1 MTTASLGVTSAS
13 GAPPDLLER
22 ADELSEMV
30 GLLDRA
36 VAGRGGLLAF
46 EGAAGI
52 GKSRLLGAG
61 IEAARERG
69 MTVSRARGGS
79 LEQEFAFGA
88 ARQLLEP
95 LVAAVGP
102 DQVFAGAAAAAAP
115 VLGHGA
121 SSGHNDPGTVLHG
134 LYWITVNVAETRSL
148 ALICDDAHW
157 FDSPSLRFLAYLA
170 RRVDEL
176 PIAVIVGTRPP
187 TTGPEAELLGRLL
200 ADPAGQHLRPAPL
213 SDDGV
218 AQIVRSTLPTPA
230 EPSFCLAVAEA
241 SRGNPFLVG
250 ELVRAAAR
258 TGIAEGRA
266 AGTTLAELSA
276 GTAVL
281 NRIGRLPEA
290 ALELARAVAVLGNSE
305 SEGAPLRHAAA
316 LAGLDIDTAGDA
328 ADALLRAEILGPERP
343 LAFVHPLVR
352 SAVYGDLLPG
362 DRSRRH
368 RRAAELLRAESA
380 SAEQVAKHVMW
391 TEPAGDPDAVG
402 VLRHAARSALKQ
414 GATDVAVTY
423 LRRALEEPPTSRLP
437 VLLELG
443 AAEAFTIDEQAVD
456 HLGEALPFVDDP
468 GLRITLAA
476 ARSMTLADHGRPD
489 EAIAGLEDLRAGL
502 GDDPVM
508 QQTLLAATIVVG
520 LVGPDSAPLVAGH
533 VTQLLASV
541 GPDDEAPPIVLGVR
555 ALVGA
560 FANEPAS
567 VVGALA
573 ARALATIPQDDSALS
588 MWFHLPVTALV
599 MCDRDG
605 EAAAIV
611 EEGLA
616 IARRMGIPV
625 FTGITLFLRSWIAF
639 RTGELDDA
647 EADAREAIEILSIN
661 GIHSITAGPIAILV
675 EVLRERDQL
684 DAAEALLAE
693 FGHSD
698 GDGHSW
704 FHLFLI
710 SARTKVHS
718 VLGRWDE
725 TESDARRG
733 LERTTALGCDNPAF
747 IPWHAY
753 LVTSDVA
760 SQRLGATTRANAEM
774 ALQLA
779 EEFGAPRA
787 RAEGLRAI
795 RLTDPSAQEA
805 GFEAA
810 RLFREVGSRIDE
822 ARTLV
827 GILMVFGRQMPRDAA
842 HEQLSRALD
851 LAERS
856 GSSRLVARIRGLSG
870 ELGLGVRSRPVSGV
884 GSLTPSERRV
894 AALAAAGRR
903 NKDVAQELYV
913 TVKTVETHLARVF
926 TKLGITSRAELQ
938 AALTS

>member
-1 MTTASLGVTSAS
+1 MTSPFYGGVVSADAPLG
-13 GAPPDLLER
+13 LLER
-22 ADELSEMV
+22 AAELDEIL
-30 GLLDRA
+30 GLLDSA
-36 VAGRGGLLAF
+36 TKGRGGLLAF

-52 GKSRLLGAG
+52 GKSRLLAAA

-69 MTVSRARGGS
+69 MTVARARGGS
-79 LEQEFAFGA
+79 LEQEFTFGA

-95 LVAAVGP
+95 LVVAGGP
-102 DQVFAGAAAAAAP
+102 EQVFAGAASAAAP

-121 SSGHNDPGTVLHG
+121 PNAATDPGTVLHG
-134 LYWITVNVAETRSL
+134 LYWITANAAESRPL

-187 TTGPEAELLGRLL
+187 STGTEADLLGRLL
-200 ADPAGQHLRPAPL
+200 ADPGGRHVRPAPL

-218 AQIVRSTLPTPA
+218 AELVRSTLHTPA
-230 EPSFCLAVAEA
+230 EASFCQAVAEA

-258 TGIAEGRA
+258 SGITDGRA
-266 AGTTLAELSA
+266 AGTTLGELSA

-305 SEGAPLRHAAA
+305 SDGAPLRQAAA
-316 LAGLDIDTAGDA
+316 LAGLDVDTAGDA
-328 ADALLRAEILGPERP
+328 ADDLLRAEILGPERP

-368 RRAAELLRAESA
+368 RRAAELLRAENA

-391 TEPAGDPDAVG
+391 TEPAGDPDAVS
-402 VLRHAARSALKQ
+402 VLRHAARSALTQ

-423 LRRALEEPPTSRLP
+423 LRRALEEPPASRVS

-443 AAEAFTIDEQAVD
+443 AAETFTIDVQAVD
-456 HLGEALPFVDDP
+456 HLGEALPYVDDP
-468 GLRITLAA
+468 ELRITLAA
-476 ARSMTLADHGRPD
+476 ARSMTLADHGRPE
-489 EAIAGLEDLRAGL
+489 EAIAGLEALATAL
-502 GDDPVM
+502 GEDPVM
-508 QQTLLAATIVVG
+508 QQTLTAATIMVG

-533 VTQLLASV
+533 VARLLASV
-541 GPDDEAPPIVLGVR
+541 GPDDEAPAIVLGIR
-555 ALVGA
+555 AIVGA

-567 VVGALA
+567 AVGQLA
-573 ARALATIPQDDSALS
+573 SRSLATIPQEDSSLS

-599 MCDRDG
+599 MCDRDA

-611 EEGLA
+611 EDGLA

-625 FTGITLFLRSWIAF
+625 FTGITLFLRAWIAF
-639 RTGELDDA
+639 RAGELDDA
-647 EADAREAIEILSIN
+647 EADAREAVEVLSIN
-661 GIHSITAGPIAILV
+661 GISSITAGPLAILV
-675 EVLRERDQL
+675 EVLRERDQVG
-684 DAAEALLAE
+684 AAEALLAE
-693 FGHSD
+693 FGYTE

-725 TESDARRG
+725 TEADAQRG
-733 LERTTALGCDNPAF
+733 LERTHALGCDNPAL

-774 ALQLA
+774 ALRLSD
-779 EEFGAPRA
+779 EFGAPRG

-795 RLTDPSAQEA
+795 WWTDPSAREA
-805 GFEAA
+805 GEEAA
-810 RLFREVGSRIDE
+810 QLFREVGSRIDE

-827 GILMVFGRQMPRDAA
+827 GFLMAFGRQLPREETQE
-842 HEQLSRALD
+842 HLSRALE
-851 LAERS
+851 LAERT
-856 GSSRLVARIRGLSG
+856 GSSRLVSRIRGLSG

-913 TVKTVETHLARVF
+913 TIKTVETHLARVF
-926 TKLGITSRAELQ
+926 TKLAITSRAELQ
-938 AALTS
+938 LALSE